1 MIRKGIPW
9 KEVKKELLKDPETA
23 SAYAELEEEFAFIA
37 SMIRARR
44 EKGLS
49 QEDLALRVG
58 TSQGNISRLESGRH
72 NPSLRFLRR
81 VASALDQELKVSF
94 QTRNPGM
101 GKAKPVQCSKMKVTR
116 DLKDQVRKQSTV
128 NGERKGKN
136 GSKLSGSKFKGK
148 P

>member
-1 MIRKGIPW
+1 MIRNGIPW
-9 KEVKKELLKDPETA
+9 KEVKKDLLKDPETA
-23 SAYAELEEEFAFIA
+23 SAYAELDEEFAFIA

-44 EKGLS
+44 EKGIS

-58 TSQGNISRLESGRH
+58 TSQGNISRLESGKH

-94 QTRNPGM
+94 QARNPGI
-101 GKAKPVQCSKMKVTR
+101 GKAKPVQGYQ
-116 DLKDQVRKQSTV
+116 DQ
-128 NGERKGKN
+128 
-136 GSKLSGSKFKGK
+136 GSKRKRDAEK

>member
-1 MIRKGIPW
+1 MSKKGIPW

-23 SAYAELEEEFAFIA
+23 SAYTGLEEEFAFIA

-72 NPSLRFLRR
+72 NPSLRFLRKI
-81 VASALDQELKVSF
+81 ASALDQELKVSF
-94 QTRNPGM
+94 QARN
-101 GKAKPVQCSKMKVTR
+101 
-116 DLKDQVRKQSTV
+116 
-128 NGERKGKN
+128 
-136 GSKLSGSKFKGK
+136 SGRRLE
-148 P
+148 

>member
-49 QEDLALRVG
+49 QEDLALMVG

-72 NPSLRFLRR
+72 NPLYGFYE
-81 VASALDQELKVSF
+81 ELHRPL
-94 QTRNPGM
+94 TR
-101 GKAKPVQCSKMKVTR
+101 S
-116 DLKDQVRKQSTV
+116 
-128 NGERKGKN
+128 
-136 GSKLSGSKFKGK
+136 
-148 P
+148 